1 MNTPVLEPPVGA
13 PPQDTCA
20 IFDTDPSPADAVER
34 LCAHIQP
41 TPCETVPLRAALGRC
56 LAEPLPAPMA
66 FPPFNRA
73 MMDGY
78 ALRAA
83 EVEPGAQW
91 HVLDEVIAGQIA
103 DKPLPAHTALRIA
116 TGAPLPIGA
125 DTVLRQECAQRF
137 GQTLRGLLPRI
148 VLGKDTEAIGSV
160 TTVGDLL
167 ISAHS
172 PLLPTDLAKAARHGI
187 SQLSVHRPAR
197 MALLVIGNELTPA
210 GSPLPRSHLY
220 EHNALLIEATLDQ
233 HRLGQIIHTAAVKD
247 DLAAIDE
254 ALSTARAQHPD
265 LLILIGG
272 TSVGTHD
279 FTRRALSRHGQP
291 LFEGVHTRPGRT
303 ACASV
308 TDNGLVLLALPGSPK
323 AVHALLE
330 SILLPTLRSMQGH
343 LIP

>member
-1 MNTPVLEPPVGA
+1 MNPPVLEPPVGA
-13 PPQDTCA
+13 SLQDTCA
-20 IFDTDPSPADAVER
+20 IFHADPSPAEAVEC

-41 TPCETVPLRAALGRC
+41 TPCETVPLRTALGRC
-56 LAEPLPAPMA
+56 LNEPLRAPMA
-66 FPPFNRA
+66 FPPFTRA

-78 ALRAA
+78 ALRST
-83 EVEPGAQW
+83 EVKPGAQW
-91 HVLDEVIAGQIA
+91 RVLDELIAGQIA

-125 DTVLRQECAQRF
+125 DTVLRQESAQRF
-137 GQTLRGLLPRI
+137 GQTLRGLLPQIER
-148 VLGKDTEAIGSV
+148 GKDTEAMGSV
-160 TTVGDLL
+160 AAVGDLL

-172 PLLPTDLAKAARHGI
+172 PLSPTDLVKAARHGI
-187 SQLSVHRPAR
+187 SHLSVHRPAR
-197 MALLVIGNELTPA
+197 IVLLVIGNELTPA
-210 GSPLPRSHLY
+210 GAPLPRGHLY
-220 EHNALLIEATLDQ
+220 EHNALLIESTLDQ
-233 HRLGQIIHTAAVKD
+233 HRLGQIIHSAAVKD
-247 DLAAIDE
+247 DLAAIDQ
-254 ALSTARAQHPD
+254 SIGTARAQRPD

-279 FTRRALSRHGQP
+279 FTRRALFRHGQP

-323 AVHALLE
+323 AVNALLE
-330 SILLPTLRSMQGH
+330 NILLPTLRFMQGH